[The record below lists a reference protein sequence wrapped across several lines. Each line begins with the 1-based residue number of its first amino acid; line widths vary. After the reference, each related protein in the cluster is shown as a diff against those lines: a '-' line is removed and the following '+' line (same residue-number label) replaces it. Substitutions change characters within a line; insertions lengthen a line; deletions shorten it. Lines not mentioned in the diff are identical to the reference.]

1 MIQEQLRG
9 AIRKL
14 VAPLKDEDEL
24 NSVLKARLTK
34 REYKLLHAWS
44 DAIDIADIKDKL
56 KLDDQ
61 SYEILSQK
69 LIKKLNQENLKQELC
84 D

>member
-1 MIQEQLRG
+1 MIREQLTG
-9 AIRKL
+9 IIRKL
-14 VAPLKDEDEL
+14 VAPLKEEDAL

-44 DAIDIADIKDKL
+44 DATDIADIKSKL
-56 KLDDQ
+56 KLDEA
-61 SYEILSQK
+61 SYETLSQK
-69 LIKKLNQENLKQELC
+69 LIKKLNQEKLKQELC